1 MKNGNVASI
10 NAYILPFALIFLIPP
25 PLLIIIISI
34 VVIVFLL
41 SVCLNYHGN
50 ASIVAVFVVARL

>member
-25 PLLIIIISI
+25 LLIIIISI
-34 VVIVFLL
+34 VVVVFLL